1 MLGEVINLQDPSSIE
16 HVIRAQFDA
25 RQDLF
30 RRRLDII
37 AFAEEE
43 MNWEFDSLT
52 LVKFVQDML
61 TMHKC
66 DSPHEFSPS
75 NEC

>member
-1 MLGEVINLQDPSSIE
+1 MLGEVINLRDPSSIE

-25 RQDLF
+25 RQELF
-30 RRRLDII
+30 RRRLEIM

-43 MNWEFDSLT
+43 LNWESDSLT
-52 LVKFVQDML
+52 LVNFVQDML
-61 TMHKC
+61 AKPLGN
-66 DSPHEFSPS
+66 SPHEFSPT